1 MSLDKGRKCE
11 EKAIKKEKTKK
22 FQLFLKKVL
31 HFSKK
36 CDMLMLILCY
46 NNGPEMFF

>member
-31 HFSKK
+31 HVQKK
-36 CDMLMLILCY
+36 YDIITKLSRTARWSS
-46 NNGPEMFF
+46 G